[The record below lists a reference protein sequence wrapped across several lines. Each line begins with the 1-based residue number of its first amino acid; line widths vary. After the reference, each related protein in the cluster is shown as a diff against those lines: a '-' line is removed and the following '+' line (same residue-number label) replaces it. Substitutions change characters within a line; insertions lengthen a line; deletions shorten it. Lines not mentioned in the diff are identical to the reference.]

1 MSKCEAFRIVSLEQL
16 SQTPTLAPKTQPQRT
31 SAVPIY
37 PVPQAGA
44 QGGAAAAPG
53 VAARGLSLVRFQ
65 CCSVLAWVAWLHVV
79 SERIYPCRPASSSQD
94 NQRVTTLKE
103 DKYKQANKT
112 ALQTKG
118 NTVEKWSDTQ
128 KKDRTKLRA

>member
-1 MSKCEAFRIVSLEQL
+1 MLL
-16 SQTPTLAPKTQPQRT
+16 SVGLGCVVTCRKRT
-31 SAVPIY
+31 NIPL
-37 PVPQAGA
+37 QAC
-44 QGGAAAAPG
+44 
-53 VAARGLSLVRFQ
+53 LIF
-65 CCSVLAWVAWLHVV
+65 
-79 SERIYPCRPASSSQD
+79 QD